1 MLMKRKLLVASV
13 LVMFL
18 IPALALAANTDRLS
32 ATQGVSVNNQLIV
45 PLNITNT
52 KDLVALD
59 IPLAF
64 SEGAK
69 LVDVQFTDRVADF
82 EFKDAL
88 IDNEK
93 KNVIIGL
100 ISMVQSDK
108 PDLAPGEGAVANLV
122 FELDAGVESVTLTPI
137 KVDNPSHELTFYYN
151 EYTNGRPEVRTI
163 QPEVEIA
170 AVSYS
175 PGNGLAVPTVYSM
188 KQNTPNPFN
197 PSTRIA
203 FAIPEAGIVRLSV
216 FNVLGQHVTD
226 LVNGHREAGEYDV
239 TWDGND
245 ANGAQV
251 ASGIYFY
258 KVRVNSFSN
267 TKKMVLLK

>member
-18 IPALALAANTDRLS
+18 IPALALAASSDRLS
-32 ATQGVSVNNQLIV
+32 ATKGVSENNQLIV
-45 PLNITNT
+45 PLNITNS

-59 IPLAF
+59 IPLSF

-69 LVDVQFTDRVADF
+69 LVDVIFTDRVAEF

-88 IDNEK
+88 IDNE
-93 KNVIIGL
+93 NRTVMIGL

-122 FELDAGVESVTLTPI
+122 FELEAGIEDVTIRPI
-137 KVDNPSHELTFYYN
+137 KVDFPMHDLTYYYN
-151 EYTNGRPEVRTI
+151 DYSSGRPVLRTI
-163 QPEVEIA
+163 IPEVEVSAIA
-170 AVSYS
+170 YS
-175 PGNGLAVPTVYSM
+175 FGGGSAVPTVYSM
-188 KQNTPNPFN
+188 KQNSPNPFN
-197 PSTRIA
+197 PTTKIA
-203 FAIPEAGIVRLSV
+203 YAIPEAGMVRLSV

-226 LVNGHREAGEYDV
+226 LVNGQREVGEYNV
-239 TWDGND
+239 VWDGKDND
-245 ANGAQV
+245 GAQV

-258 KVRVNSFSN
+258 KVRVNNFSD